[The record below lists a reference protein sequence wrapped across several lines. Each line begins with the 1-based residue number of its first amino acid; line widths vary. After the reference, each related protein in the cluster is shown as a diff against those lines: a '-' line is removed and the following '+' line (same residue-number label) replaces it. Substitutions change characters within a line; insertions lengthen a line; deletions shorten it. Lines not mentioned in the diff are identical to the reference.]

1 MSVRHLFLP
10 ACVLLAGCG
19 GSTGETSSDV
29 VVTDSAGVTIVT
41 SSGTDRPLPWTL
53 AQLALIGGEDDGP
66 ASFTRA
72 YPSTVGVD
80 GRDQIHLLDT
90 EAMQLHRFSAAG
102 EPLGSAGRKGGGP
115 GEFAMP
121 FALGVNQDGRRA
133 VFDFGKRA
141 LLEWGGDDSL
151 LSEVKWPLGASRYP
165 TGVVGWH
172 GDTLLLLTQGGDS
185 LLANYFLT
193 SIVDADTTDL
203 VSLSH
208 PRPKMQQFACVGMAL
223 SPLFSPSL
231 KFGVGGERLAVTRE
245 AAYVVDLFTAD
256 GRRSIRRD
264 ITPTVPV
271 ATDAKRLY
279 PDGMTVRFDAGSC
292 TTPAEEVAEKAG
304 LAPFIPLVKEVAV
317 APDGT
322 LWVQRMT
329 FVGEPAATDVFNAEG
344 RYLGTMAGRALPLG
358 FLSGDRVL
366 FAVEDAES
374 GITRIGVYQLT
385 RNPESGTT

>member
-1 MSVRHLFLP
+1 
-10 ACVLLAGCG
+10 
-19 GSTGETSSDV
+19 V
-29 VVTDSAGVTIVT
+29 VVTDSAGVTILT

-53 AQLALIGGEDDGP
+53 TELALIGGEDEGP
-66 ASFTRA
+66 GSFTSA
-72 YPSTVGVD
+72 TLFNVGVD
-80 GRDQIHLLDT
+80 SLDRISVLDD
-90 EAMQLHRFSAAG
+90 EAMQLHRFSASG
-102 EPLGSAGRKGGGP
+102 ETLGSVGRAGGGP
-115 GEFAMP
+115 GEFARP

-165 TGVVGWH
+165 TGVVGWL

-185 LLANYFLT
+185 LVQDLALT
-193 SIVDADTTDL
+193 SIFGSDTVNL
-203 VSLSH
+203 ASLSR
-208 PRPKMQQFACVGMAL
+208 PRPTMQQFTCVAFSMA
-223 SPLFSPSL
+223 PLFSPSL
-231 KFGVGGERLAVTRE
+231 QFNVGAGQIAVTRE
-245 AAYVVDLFTAD
+245 AAYVVDLFTAG

-264 ITPTVPV
+264 ITPTVP
-271 ATDAKRLY
+271 APADARRLY
-279 PDGMTVRFDAGSC
+279 PEGMTIRFSGGGDNGSC